1 MARTART
8 RRALAAAAGALEAER
23 LDGYNYAFLDEL
35 SKKAIRRALLKGVA
49 IPGYQVPFG
58 SRELPIARGW
68 GTGGLQI
75 TLSLVGPGDVL
86 KVIDQG
92 ADEGVNAVNIRRL
105 VERTSPG
112 VETTL
117 DTGEATLIQTRH
129 RIPEQPLRED
139 QIMIFQVPQPEPLR
153 NVEWREAETRRMHA
167 EADYSRIWVALYED
181 VVQNGRVTQYAGYP
195 VMVNDRHVMAPSPIP
210 KWDVPK
216 LAHGAVPLPVRGRPR
231 EADLR
236 RAAADQ
242 RGAALLRGLPVR
254 RRELRRAALRPLRQR
269 QHLPRLAARRAG
281 RQRLRLL
288 GRQLVRHGAERV
300 ASGGRV
306 PPMTSTPDCSSRAN
320 ERPRTG
326 IAASLCAPSTATP
339 SLRVDGLTKLFG
351 PAARPA

>member
-1 MARTART
+1 MPTTSSTNGTNGVHGPNGAQPSSVNGH
-8 RRALAAAAGALEAER
+8 AADEPAVDGHESDR

-35 SKKAIRRALLKGVA
+35 SKKAVRRALLKGVA

-75 TLSLVGPGDVL
+75 TLSLVGPGDVV

-117 DTGEATLIQTRH
+117 NTEEATLIQTRH

-139 QIMIFQVPQPEPLR
+139 QTMIFQVPQPEPLR

-181 VVQNGRVTQYAGYP
+181 VVQNGRVTRYAGYP
-195 VMVNDRHVMAPSPIP
+195 VMVNGRHVMAPSPIP

-216 LAHGAVPLPVRGRPR
+216 LHMAPYLSLFGAGREKRIYAVP
-231 EADLR
+231 
-236 RAAADQ
+236 
-242 RGAALLRGLPVR
+242 
-254 RRELRRAALRPLRQR
+254 PLTS
-269 QHLPRLAARRAG
+269 
-281 RQRLRLL
+281 
-288 GRQLVRHGAERV
+288 V
-300 ASGGRV
+300 V
-306 PPMTSTPDCSSRAN
+306 PLSFEDYPFTVESF
-320 ERPRTG
+320 
-326 IAASLCAPSTATP
+326 
-339 SLRVDGLTKLFG
+339 DGLTCARCGSDNSYFVSLPDERG
-351 PAARPA
+351 GSLYVCSDGNWCDTVLERAASAEGRGASEEETRA